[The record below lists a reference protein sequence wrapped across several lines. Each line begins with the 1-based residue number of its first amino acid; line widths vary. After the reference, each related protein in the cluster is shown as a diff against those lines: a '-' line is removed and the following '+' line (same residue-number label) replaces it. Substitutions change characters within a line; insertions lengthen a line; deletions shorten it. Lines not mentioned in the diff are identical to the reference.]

1 MSPVQAMF
9 STGLP
14 PGIDQDEPE
23 ELEIVPTIEE
33 TLNANAGEPVVTL
46 EEKTNVKVK
55 PEIVHESEEENHL
68 HPCTE
73 PSDPI
78 LASEEPSFFSS
89 IVSKFKDV
97 FSSEENDTF
106 IIHEVVNLDPTT
118 DPKTSPCK
126 VICTGF

>member
-46 EEKTNVKVK
+46 EEKTNVKL
-55 PEIVHESEEENHL
+55 EIVHESEEENHL
-68 HPCTE
+68 YRCTE

-78 LASEEPSFFSS
+78 PASEEPSFFSS

-118 DPKTSPCK
+118 DTKASPCK